1 MIYKT
6 NNCNFA
12 IIESD
17 NFLQN
22 NTQDNTRR
30 DFVPPVERSRGRTRG
45 LRPLDHRESPL
56 DPHSLAKGL
65 RPRSPLGSAKP
76 ARANSGA
83 PPPRPKG
90 EREARSDTRPDGAV
104 DPLVILVRTDYSLE
118 EINRI
123 DQDDELPQN
132 SPILIRQNAKYP
144 DRV

>member
-22 NTQDNTRR
+22 NTQDNTR
-30 DFVPPVERSRGRTRG
+30 P
-45 LRPLDHRESPL
+45 
-56 DPHSLAKGL
+56 
-65 RPRSPLGSAKP
+65 
-76 ARANSGA
+76 SG
-83 PPPRPKG
+83 
-90 EREARSDTRPDGAV
+90 TV
-104 DPLVILVRTDYSLE
+104 DPLAMLARTGYSLE

-132 SPILIRQNAKYP
+132 SPILIRQNAKYLE
-144 DRV
+144 

>member
-22 NTQDNTRR
+22 NTQDNTR
-30 DFVPPVERSRGRTRG
+30 PV
-45 LRPLDHRESPL
+45 
-56 DPHSLAKGL
+56 
-65 RPRSPLGSAKP
+65 
-76 ARANSGA
+76 
-83 PPPRPKG
+83 
-90 EREARSDTRPDGAV
+90 GAV
-104 DPLVILVRTDYSLE
+104 EPIVILVRTDYSLE

>member
-22 NTQDNTRR
+22 TQDNTL
-30 DFVPPVERSRGRTRG
+30 PVGEVE
-45 LRPLDHRESPL
+45 PL
-56 DPHSLAKGL
+56 A
-65 RPRSPLGSAKP
+65 
-76 ARANSGA
+76 
-83 PPPRPKG
+83 
-90 EREARSDTRPDGAV
+90 T
-104 DPLVILVRTDYSLE
+104 LVRTGYALE

-132 SPILIRQNAKYP
+132 SPILIRQNAKYLE
-144 DRV
+144 RV